1 MRSFACQSE
10 FTKADEQLTGYV
22 QAAKKRTGCRG
33 ASFVKVL
40 AHAGVKDV
48 TRRKA
53 KSKQIELFKRV
64 GDQFQCDEG
73 ASPGFGRAG

>member
-10 FTKADEQLTGYV
+10 FTKADEQLTLYV
-22 QAAKKRTGCRG
+22 QAAKEQTVCHG

-53 KSKQIELFKRV
+53 KSKQIELFKR